1 MILQALKDY
10 YDRKA
15 ADPVSGIAPFGWEKK
30 EIPYLIVLDRE
41 GRLVNVEDTQEK
53 IGKKLR
59 ARSFLVPQSVKRTVG
74 IEPYFLWD
82 NAEYVTG
89 IVCKEGGSQE
99 RVAKQH
105 EAFLARIQPFTSV
118 SSIGA
123 VVRFLSSPDLPSR
136 LEAFDAWKE
145 ARQSCAFV
153 VFKFVGEEGTIFDEP
168 AVKEAVNGLQCA
180 AKGAVIGID
189 LVSGTSDMI
198 ALLHPALKGIS
209 GANTTGANIVS
220 FNFPAATSFGKSQGC
235 NAPVS
240 TRSAFAY
247 TTALNTLLSKDSKQK
262 MMVGDATV
270 VFWAGKE
277 SEFEGVMSTF
287 FSEPPKDDPD
297 RLQQHVA
304 ALFKSPQTGTAS
316 FSDDPT
322 TFYVLGLSPN
332 AARIA
337 IRFWHVGTVSEMA
350 ERFRTYFDDLL
361 IVHGPKDKDHLSLWR
376 LLVSTA
382 VQGKSENI
390 TPNLAGNVMRSILEG
405 LPFPETLL
413 LSVLTRI
420 KAEHDVSYPRAKLIK
435 GCLNRKW
442 RFNNPK
448 QERNLTV
455 SLDTQNPN
463 IGYRIGRLFAVLE
476 KIQEAANPEINATI
490 KDKFYAAASTS
501 PNSVFANLMRLTNY
515 HLSKLRKEKPGY
527 AVNLEKTLQEI
538 VAGFDAFPAH
548 LSLDDQG
555 QFAIGYYHQR
565 QDFFTKKP
573 VEDAKES
580 V

>member
-15 ADPVSGIAPFGWEKK
+15 SDPASGIAPLGWEWKP
-30 EIPYLIVLDRE
+30 IPFLINLSNE
-41 GRLVNVEDTQEK
+41 GQFLRIEDTR
-53 IGKKLR
+53 IGKEAKR
-59 ARSFLVPQSVKRTVG
+59 FLVPSLGESKGSG
-74 IEPYFLWD
+74 IKSNFPWE
-82 NAEYVTG
+82 NAEYVFG
-89 IVCKEGGSQE
+89 ISLKPNKNDVVSK
-99 RVAKQH
+99 RH
-105 EAFLARIQPFTSV
+105 EAFVERLKEYRDYDWAKSILTFLDGVSI
-118 SSIGA
+118 SSIADAYKEKWNRILKGDYVLFA
-123 VVRFLSSPDLPSR
+123 IDGTPVPDLES
-136 LEAFDAWKE
+136 
-145 ARQSCAFV
+145 
-153 VFKFVGEEGTIFDEP
+153 FKQVYRAPLSGDGMSICLVTGKRELLKLREP
-168 AVKEAVNGLQCA
+168 AIKGQGLF
-180 AKGAVIGID
+180 K
-189 LVSGTSDMI
+189 VSKTQQIKSE
-198 ALLHPALKGIS
+198 LHL
-209 GANTTGANIVS
+209 VS
-220 FNFPAATSFGKSQGC
+220 FNKDAFTSFGKEQGA
-235 NAPVS
+235 NAPIGVQAS
-240 TRSAFAY
+240 FAY
-247 TTALNTLLSKDSKQK
+247 TTALNKLLAFGSRQK
-262 MMVGDATV
+262 VQVGDATA
-270 VFWAGKE
+270 VFWADRDCLLE
-277 SEFEGVMSTF
+277 TSIRDF
-287 FSEPPKDDPD
+287 FIEPTTDDPD
-297 RLQQHVA
+297 RCDGSVK
-304 ALFKSPQTGTAS
+304 ALFEMPKTGA
-316 FSDDPT
+316 FSIAEENKT
-322 TFYVLGLSPN
+322 RFFVLGLTPFSS
-332 AARIA
+332 RLA

-361 IVHGPKDKDHLSLWR
+361 IIHGPKDKDHLSLWR

-382 VQGKSENI
+382 VQGESENI

-413 LSVLTRI
+413 QSVLARI

-463 IGYRIGRLFAVLE
+463 VGYRIGRLFAVLE
-476 KIQEAANPEINATI
+476 KIQEAANPKINATI

-538 VAGFDAFPAH
+538 VAGFDVFPAH

-565 QDFFTKKP
+565 QDFFTKKT